1 MLGNESH
8 IVQRLPQE
16 WHLVVNLGTILMKKN
31 TWYILHHLAFVQFCL
46 LMLWIPLKGEL
57 AVGEAAHVVVQLEGD
72 HHQVLKAWPVV
83 G

>member
-1 MLGNESH
+1 MASHCKPGNNIDE
-8 IVQRLPQE
+8 
-16 WHLVVNLGTILMKKN
+16 KN
-31 TWYILHHLAFVQFCL
+31 THSMFFHHLAFVQLCL

>member
-1 MLGNESH
+1 MYPKIRFFG
-8 IVQRLPQE
+8 
-16 WHLVVNLGTILMKKN
+16 
-31 TWYILHHLAFVQFCL
+31 HLAFVELCL
-46 LMLWIPLKGEL
+46 LMLWVSLESEL